1 MWGDG
6 KWGCPWKIQ
15 PELESEFG
23 LSQAHQNI
31 SGAQPHPPRVS
42 WSIHLSWPAKMVA
55 TYYLP
60 HRPSQGWLLPENSQL
75 LLPLLTAQ
83 TLGFS
88 KPCVQERYLIGC
100 GLILCHI
107 TRSQVASQPV
117 D

>member
-1 MWGDG
+1 MQVKGSSSESFMWGDG

-31 SGAQPHPPRVS
+31 
-42 WSIHLSWPAKMVA
+42 SWPAKMVA

-100 GLILCHI
+100 GLILCHV